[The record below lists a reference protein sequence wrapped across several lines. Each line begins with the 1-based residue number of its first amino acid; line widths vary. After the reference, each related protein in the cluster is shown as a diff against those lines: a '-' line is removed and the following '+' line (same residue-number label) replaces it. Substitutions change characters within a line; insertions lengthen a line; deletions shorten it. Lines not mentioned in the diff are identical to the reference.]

1 MVLNLVPGY
10 HGTVVCTHRT
20 AVRVCTH
27 YSCISV
33 SYESAHPGTPVRYP
47 GTARTVPGYYSCKF
61 YSNTKFSTSRY
72 TYGGV
77 LLERAIW
84 DLEVSSFHE
93 IFLVYGL
100 IFIADCTRVQSRETR
115 LST

>member
-1 MVLNLVPGY
+1 MCAR
-10 HGTVVCTHRT
+10 TT
-20 AVRVCTH
+20 AV
-27 YSCISV
+27 SV
-33 SYESAHPGTPVRYP
+33 YLMSRLTRVRYP
-47 GTARTVPGYYSCKF
+47 GTARTVPGYHAGYYSCKF

-100 IFIADCTRVQSRETR
+100 IFIADCTQVQSRETR

>member
-33 SYESAHPGTPVRYP
+33 SYESAHPGTVPWYGP
-47 GTARTVPGYYSCKF
+47 YRTRPDYSCKF

>member
-1 MVLNLVPGY
+1 
-10 HGTVVCTHRT
+10 
-20 AVRVCTH
+20 
-27 YSCISV
+27 
-33 SYESAHPGTPVRYP
+33 
-47 GTARTVPGYYSCKF
+47 
-61 YSNTKFSTSRY
+61 
-72 TYGGV
+72 

-100 IFIADCTRVQSRETR
+100 IFILVADCTRVQSRGTR

>member
-1 MVLNLVPGY
+1 MCAR
-10 HGTVVCTHRT
+10 TT
-20 AVRVCTH
+20 AV
-27 YSCISV
+27 SV
-33 SYESAHPGTPVRYP
+33 YLMSRLTRVRYP

-77 LLERAIW
+77 LLERAIC

-100 IFIADCTRVQSRETR
+100 IFIADCTQVQSRETR